1 MSSTHSSLLSQIF
14 TRNMLL
20 CIFTGFTSGLPLF
33 VLFQLVPAWLSSNQV
48 DVKTIGFF
56 TLIGFP
62 YTWKFMIS
70 PLLDRYYPNFL
81 GRRRSWMLLT
91 QLALLVA
98 LISLGQFHPIL
109 HIQTVALISSA
120 IAVFSAVQDI
130 VIDAYRR
137 EILTDAE
144 LGLGNSIHVNAYR
157 IAGLIP
163 GGLSLIL
170 ADSMML
176 KQGMGLLPGGLSPI
190 IENNVVWDSVF
201 IFTALFMLPGICL
214 SLFLSKE
221 PPTPPIDRSKPFYQ
235 TFTLPFKEFFERK
248 GISAG
253 LGLIIFIFL
262 YKFGDSMAT
271 SLQTKFI
278 LDMGF
283 SNTDIGTVVKL
294 NSLWAS
300 VLSGIAGG
308 VIMLRLGIN
317 RSLWLFGMV
326 QLVTI
331 LGFVWM
337 ASYGKFDTIGSH
349 ERIILTTVI
358 IGEYIGVGLG
368 TAAFVAFMARE
379 TNPLYTATQLAIFT
393 SLAAIPSKLFG
404 AFSGVLV
411 ENYGYYHF
419 FWMCFL
425 IGIPGMLCLFFVAP
439 WRDKA

>member
-1 MSSTHSSLLSQIF
+1 MTETSKPSIWQQIF
-14 TRNMLL
+14 TKNMLL
-20 CIFTGFTSGLPLF
+20 CIFTGFSSGLPLY
-33 VLFQLVPAWLSSNQV
+33 VLFQLVPAWLSSSGV

-56 TLIGFP
+56 TIIGFP
-62 YTWKFMIS
+62 YTWKFLIS

-81 GRRRSWMLLT
+81 GRRRSWMFIT
-91 QLALLVA
+91 QIGLLALLA
-98 LISLGQFHPIL
+98 LLGQFNPSES
-109 HIQTVALISSA
+109 IQVVAALSA
-120 IAVFSAVQDI
+120 LVAVFSAVQDI

-137 EILTDAE
+137 EILSDEE

-163 GGLSLIL
+163 GGISLIL
-170 ADSMML
+170 ADSYPW
-176 KQGMGLLPGGLSPI
+176 QT
-190 IENNVVWDSVF
+190 VF
-201 IFTALFMLPGICL
+201 IFTALFMIPGLIL

-221 PPTPPIDRSKPFYQ
+221 PKVVQVDRSLPFYT
-235 TFTLPFKEFFERK
+235 TFTLPFKEFFSRK
-248 GISAG
+248 GLYAG
-253 LGLIIFIFL
+253 FGLIFFIFL
-262 YKFGDSMAT
+262 YKFGDSLAT

-300 VLSGIAGG
+300 IISGMVGG
-308 VIMLRLGIN
+308 VMMIRLGVN
-317 RSLWLFGMV
+317 RSLWVFGFV
-326 QLVTI
+326 QLITI

-337 ASYGKFDTIGSH
+337 ASYGKFETIGTY
-349 ERIILTTVI
+349 ELFVLTVVI

-393 SLAAIPSKLFG
+393 SLAAIPSKVIG

-411 ENYGYYHF
+411 ADYGYYTF
-419 FWMCFL
+419 FWICFVV
-425 IGIPGMLCLFFVAP
+425 GIPGMLMLFKVAP
-439 WRDKA
+439 WSVKNDALVKP

>member
-1 MSSTHSSLLSQIF
+1 MSEQIKPSIWQQIF
-14 TRNMLL
+14 SKNMLL
-20 CIFTGFTSGLPLF
+20 CIFTGFTSGLPLY
-33 VLFQLVPAWLSSNQV
+33 VLFQLVPAWMSDSNV

-81 GRRRSWMLLT
+81 GRRRSWMFMT
-91 QLALLVA
+91 QVGLLALLA
-98 LISLGQFHPIL
+98 LLGQFNPSQS
-109 HIQTVALISSA
+109 IQTVAIIATA

-130 VIDAYRR
+130 VVDAYRR
-137 EILTDAE
+137 EILSDSE

-157 IAGLIP
+157 IAGLVP
-163 GGLSLIL
+163 GGVSLVL
-170 ADSMML
+170 ADSM
-176 KQGMGLLPGGLSPI
+176 P
-190 IENNVVWDSVF
+190 WDSVF
-201 IFTALFMLPGICL
+201 IFTALFMIPGLVL

-221 PPTPPIDRSKPFYQ
+221 PNVPQIDRSLPFYQ
-235 TFTLPFKEFFERK
+235 AFAQPFKEFFGRK
-248 GISAG
+248 GVMAG
-253 LGLIIFIFL
+253 LGLILFIFL
-262 YKFGDSMAT
+262 YKFGDSLAT

-283 SNTDIGTVVKL
+283 SKTDIGTIVKI

-300 VLSGIAGG
+300 IISGMLGG
-308 VIMLRLGIN
+308 IMMIRLGIN
-317 RSLWLFGMV
+317 KSLWAFGFV

-337 ASYGKFDTIGSH
+337 ASHGRFETIGSY
-349 ERIILTTVI
+349 ELFVLTTVI

-368 TAAFVAFMARE
+368 TAAFVAFMAKE

-393 SLAAIPSKLFG
+393 SLSAIPSKLFG

-411 ENYGYYHF
+411 ENFGYYTF
-419 FWMCFL
+419 FWICFFV
-425 IGIPGMLCLFFVAP
+425 GIPGMLMLFKVAP
-439 WRDKA
+439 WSEKAK

>member
-1 MSSTHSSLLSQIF
+1 MIENTKNKPHLLAQIF
-14 TRNMLL
+14 SRNMLL
-20 CIFTGFTSGLPLF
+20 CIFTGFSSGLPLY
-33 VLFQLVPAWLSSNQV
+33 VLFQLVPAWLSDSQV
-48 DVKTIGFF
+48 NIKTIGFF

-81 GRRRSWMLLT
+81 GRRRSWMFMTQVGLLAF
-91 QLALLVA
+91 LALLGQYNPVQDQQIVVV
-98 LISLGQFHPIL
+98 IS
-109 HIQTVALISSA
+109 VA
-120 IAVFSAVQDI
+120 IAVFSALQDI

-170 ADSMML
+170 ADR
-176 KQGMGLLPGGLSPI
+176 LPW
-190 IENNVVWDSVF
+190 ETVF
-201 IFTALFMLPGICL
+201 IFTALFMLPGIIL
-214 SLFLSKE
+214 SLFLSRE
-221 PPTPPIDRSKPFYQ
+221 PQVPEIDRSVPFYRA
-235 TFTLPFKEFFERK
+235 FFLPFKEFFQRK
-248 GISAG
+248 GLYAG
-253 LGLIIFIFL
+253 IGLILFIFL
-262 YKFGDSMAT
+262 YKFGDSLAT

-283 SNTDIGTVVKL
+283 SKTDIGTVVKI

-300 VLSGIAGG
+300 IISGMLGG
-308 VIMLRLGIN
+308 VLMLRLGIN
-317 RSLWLFGMV
+317 RSLWLFGFV
-326 QLVTI
+326 QLITI
-331 LGFVWM
+331 LGFVWL
-337 ASYGKFDTIGSH
+337 ASHNKFDTIGH
-349 ERIILTTVI
+349 YEIFVLTSVI

-393 SLAAIPSKLFG
+393 SLAAIPSKIFG

-411 ENYGYYHF
+411 AQFGYYSF
-419 FWMCFL
+419 FWICFAVA
-425 IGIPGMLCLFFVAP
+425 IPGMLCLFWVAP
-439 WRDKA
+439 WKEQAKA

>member
-1 MSSTHSSLLSQIF
+1 MQTKPSLLSQIF
-14 TRNMLL
+14 SRNMLL
-20 CIFTGFTSGLPLF
+20 CIFTGFSSGLPLY
-33 VLFQLVPAWLSSNQV
+33 VLFQLVPAWLSDSQV
-48 DVKTIGFF
+48 DIKTIGFF

-81 GRRRSWMLLT
+81 GRRRSWMFIT
-91 QLALLVA
+91 QITLLALLALLGQYNPVESIQIVV
-98 LISLGQFHPIL
+98 LIS
-109 HIQTVALISSA
+109 TA

-137 EILTDAE
+137 EILSDAE

-157 IAGLIP
+157 ISGLIP

-170 ADSMML
+170 ADSV
-176 KQGMGLLPGGLSPI
+176 S
-190 IENNVVWDSVF
+190 WDMVF
-201 IFTALFMLPGICL
+201 IFTALFMTPGLIL

-221 PPTPPIDRSKPFYQ
+221 PSVPQIDRSLPFYRA
-235 TFTLPFKEFFERK
+235 FTLPFKEFFNRK
-248 GISAG
+248 GVFTAI
-253 LGLIIFIFL
+253 GLILFIFL
-262 YKFGDSMAT
+262 YKFGDSLAT

-283 SNTDIGTVVKL
+283 SKTDIGTVVKL

-300 VLSGIAGG
+300 IISGMIGG
-308 VIMLRLGIN
+308 ILMLRLGIN
-317 RSLWLFGMV
+317 RSLWLFGSV
-326 QLVTI
+326 QLITI

-337 ASYGKFDTIGSH
+337 ASYGKFETIGSY
-349 ERIILTTVI
+349 ELFVLTTVI

-393 SLAAIPSKLFG
+393 SLSAIPSKIFG

-411 ENYGYYHF
+411 AEYGYYHF
-419 FWMCFL
+419 FWICFAVA
-425 IGIPGMLCLFFVAP
+425 IPGMLCLFWVAP
-439 WRDKA
+439 WKETAKA

>member
-1 MSSTHSSLLSQIF
+1 METQKPSLLSQIF
-14 TRNMLL
+14 SRNMLL
-20 CIFTGFTSGLPLF
+20 CIFTGFSSGLPLY
-33 VLFQLVPAWLSSNQV
+33 VLFQMVPAWLSSSNV

-62 YTWKFMIS
+62 YTWKFIIS

-81 GRRRSWMLLT
+81 GRRRSWMFMT
-91 QLALLVA
+91 QVALLALLA
-98 LISLGQFHPIL
+98 LLGQYDP
-109 HIQTVALISSA
+109 VANITIVAVISTS

-137 EILTDAE
+137 EILTDEE

-157 IAGLIP
+157 ISGLIP

-170 ADSMML
+170 ADS
-176 KQGMGLLPGGLSPI
+176 LP
-190 IENNVVWDSVF
+190 WDVVF
-201 IFTALFMLPGICL
+201 IFTALFMIPGLIL

-221 PPTPPIDRSKPFYQ
+221 PDVPQIDRSLPFYH
-235 TFTLPFKEFFERK
+235 TFALPFKEFFSRK
-248 GISAG
+248 GVASA
-253 LGLIIFIFL
+253 LGLIFFIFL
-262 YKFGDSMAT
+262 YKFGDSLAT

-283 SNTDIGTVVKL
+283 SKTDIGTVVKL

-300 VLSGIAGG
+300 IISGMLGG
-308 VIMLRLGIN
+308 ILMLRIGIN
-317 RSLWLFGMV
+317 RSLWLFGFV
-326 QLVTI
+326 QLITI

-337 ASYGKFDTIGSH
+337 ASYGKFNTIGSF
-349 ERIILTTVI
+349 EFFVLTTVI

-393 SLAAIPSKLFG
+393 SLSAIPSKIFS

-411 ENYGYYHF
+411 ADYGYYTF
-419 FWMCFL
+419 FL
-425 IGIPGMLCLFFVAP
+425 ICFFAAIPGMLMLFKVAP
-439 WRDKA
+439 WHSAEQRA

>member
-1 MSSTHSSLLSQIF
+1 METQKPSLLSQIF
-14 TRNMLL
+14 SRNMLL
-20 CIFTGFTSGLPLF
+20 CIFTGFSSGLPLY
-33 VLFQLVPAWLSSNQV
+33 VLFQMVPAWLSSSNV

-62 YTWKFMIS
+62 YTWKFIIS

-81 GRRRSWMLLT
+81 GRRRSWMFMT
-91 QLALLVA
+91 QVALLALLA
-98 LISLGQFHPIL
+98 LLGQYDP
-109 HIQTVALISSA
+109 VANITIVAVISTS

-137 EILTDAE
+137 EILTDEE

-157 IAGLIP
+157 ISGLIP

-170 ADSMML
+170 ADS
-176 KQGMGLLPGGLSPI
+176 LP
-190 IENNVVWDSVF
+190 WDVVF
-201 IFTALFMLPGICL
+201 IFTALFMIPGLIL

-221 PPTPPIDRSKPFYQ
+221 PDVPQIDRSLPFYH
-235 TFTLPFKEFFERK
+235 TFALPFKEFFSRK
-248 GISAG
+248 GVASA
-253 LGLIIFIFL
+253 LGLIFFIFL
-262 YKFGDSMAT
+262 YKFGDSLAT

-283 SNTDIGTVVKL
+283 SKTDIGTVVKL

-300 VLSGIAGG
+300 IISGMLGG
-308 VIMLRLGIN
+308 ILMLRIGIN
-317 RSLWLFGMV
+317 RSLWLFGFV
-326 QLVTI
+326 QLITI

-337 ASYGKFDTIGSH
+337 ASYGKFNTIGSF
-349 ERIILTTVI
+349 EFFVLTTVI

-393 SLAAIPSKLFG
+393 SLSAIPSKIFS

-411 ENYGYYHF
+411 ADYGYYTF
-419 FWMCFL
+419 FWICFFSA
-425 IGIPGMLCLFFVAP
+425 IPGMLMLFKVAP
-439 WRDKA
+439 WHSAEQRA

>member
-1 MSSTHSSLLSQIF
+1 METQKPSLLSQIF
-14 TRNMLL
+14 SRNMLL
-20 CIFTGFTSGLPLF
+20 CIFTGFSSGLPLY
-33 VLFQLVPAWLSSNQV
+33 VLFQMVPAWLSSSNV

-62 YTWKFMIS
+62 YTWKFIIS

-81 GRRRSWMLLT
+81 GRRRSWMFMT
-91 QLALLVA
+91 QVALLALLA
-98 LISLGQFHPIL
+98 LLGQYDP
-109 HIQTVALISSA
+109 VANITIVAVISTS

-137 EILTDAE
+137 EILTDEE

-157 IAGLIP
+157 ISGLIP

-170 ADSMML
+170 ADS
-176 KQGMGLLPGGLSPI
+176 LP
-190 IENNVVWDSVF
+190 WDVVF
-201 IFTALFMLPGICL
+201 IFTALFMIPGLIL

-221 PPTPPIDRSKPFYQ
+221 PDVPQIDRSLPFYH
-235 TFTLPFKEFFERK
+235 TFALPFKEFFSRK
-248 GISAG
+248 GVASA
-253 LGLIIFIFL
+253 LGLIFFIFL
-262 YKFGDSMAT
+262 YKFGDSLAT

-283 SNTDIGTVVKL
+283 SKTDIGTVVKL

-300 VLSGIAGG
+300 IISGMLGG
-308 VIMLRLGIN
+308 ILMLRIGIN
-317 RSLWLFGMV
+317 RSLWLFGFV
-326 QLVTI
+326 QLITI

-337 ASYGKFDTIGSH
+337 ASYGKFNTIGSF
-349 ERIILTTVI
+349 EFFVLTTVI

-393 SLAAIPSKLFG
+393 SLSAIPSKIFS

-411 ENYGYYHF
+411 ADYGYYAF
-419 FWMCFL
+419 FWICFFAA
-425 IGIPGMLCLFFVAP
+425 IPGMLMLFKVAP
-439 WRDKA
+439 WHSAEQRA

>member
-1 MSSTHSSLLSQIF
+1 MPTSLSSQIF

-20 CIFTGFTSGLPLF
+20 CIFTGFSSGLPLY
-33 VLFQLVPAWLSSNQV
+33 VLIQLVPAWLTSNQV
-48 DVKTIGFF
+48 DIKTIGFF

-70 PLLDRYYPNFL
+70 PLLDRYYPEFL
-81 GRRRSWMLLT
+81 GRRRSWMFLT
-91 QLALLVA
+91 QIALL
-98 LISLGQFHPIL
+98 LSIILLGQFNPTQN
-109 HIQTVALISSA
+109 IQTVATIATA

-144 LGLGNSIHVNAYR
+144 LGLGNSVHVNAYR

-163 GGLSLIL
+163 GGISLIL
-170 ADSMML
+170 ADSIPWNL
-176 KQGMGLLPGGLSPI
+176 
-190 IENNVVWDSVF
+190 VF
-201 IFTALFMLPGICL
+201 IFTALFMLPGLAL
-214 SLFLSKE
+214 SLFLGKE
-221 PPTPPIDRSKPFYQ
+221 PPSTEIDRSVPFYQ
-235 TFTLPFKEFFERK
+235 TFTLPFKEFFNRK
-248 GISAG
+248 GITAG
-253 LGLIIFIFL
+253 MGLIAFIFM
-262 YKFGDSMAT
+262 YKFGDSLAT

-283 SNTDIGTVVKL
+283 SNSDIGTVVKV

-300 VLSGIAGG
+300 IASGMAGG
-308 VIMLRLGIN
+308 IMMIRLGIN
-317 RSLWLFGMV
+317 RSLWLFGLV

-337 ASYGKFDTIGSH
+337 ASYGKFDTIGNY
-349 ERIILTTVI
+349 ERFVLTIVI
-358 IGEYIGVGLG
+358 VAEYIGVGLG

-393 SLAAIPSKLFG
+393 SLAAIPSKIFG

-411 ENYGYYHF
+411 ENYGYHTF
-419 FWMCFL
+419 FWLCFF
-425 IGIPGMLCLFFVAP
+425 IGIPGMLCLYWIAP
-439 WRDKA
+439 WNAKEENKPT

>member
-1 MSSTHSSLLSQIF
+1 MPTSLSSQIF

-20 CIFTGFTSGLPLF
+20 CIFTGFSSGLPLY
-33 VLFQLVPAWLSSNQV
+33 VLIQLVPAWLTSNQV
-48 DVKTIGFF
+48 DIKTIGFF

-70 PLLDRYYPNFL
+70 PLLDRYYPEFL
-81 GRRRSWMLLT
+81 GRRRSWMFLT
-91 QLALLVA
+91 QIALL
-98 LISLGQFHPIL
+98 LSIILLGQFNPTQN
-109 HIQTVALISSA
+109 IQTVATIATA

-144 LGLGNSIHVNAYR
+144 LGLGNSVHVNAYR

-163 GGLSLIL
+163 GGISLIL
-170 ADSMML
+170 ADSIPWNL
-176 KQGMGLLPGGLSPI
+176 
-190 IENNVVWDSVF
+190 VF
-201 IFTALFMLPGICL
+201 IFTALFMLPGLAL
-214 SLFLSKE
+214 SLFLGKE
-221 PPTPPIDRSKPFYQ
+221 PPSTEIDRSVPFYQ
-235 TFTLPFKEFFERK
+235 TFTLPFKEFFNRK
-248 GISAG
+248 GITAG
-253 LGLIIFIFL
+253 MGLIAFIFM
-262 YKFGDSMAT
+262 YKFGDSLAT

-283 SNTDIGTVVKL
+283 SNSDIGTVVKV

-300 VLSGIAGG
+300 IASGMAGG
-308 VIMLRLGIN
+308 IMMIRLGIN
-317 RSLWLFGMV
+317 RSLWLFGLV

-337 ASYGKFDTIGSH
+337 ASYGKFDTIGNY
-349 ERIILTTVI
+349 ERFVLTIVI
-358 IGEYIGVGLG
+358 VAEYIGVGLG

-393 SLAAIPSKLFG
+393 SLAAIPSKIFG

-411 ENYGYYHF
+411 ENYGYYTF
-419 FWMCFL
+419 FWLCFF
-425 IGIPGMLCLFFVAP
+425 IGIPGMLCLYWIAP
-439 WRDKA
+439 WNAKEENKPT

>member
-1 MSSTHSSLLSQIF
+1 METQKPSLLSQIF
-14 TRNMLL
+14 SRNMLL
-20 CIFTGFTSGLPLF
+20 CIFTGFSSGLPLY
-33 VLFQLVPAWLSSNQV
+33 VLFQMVPAWLSSSNV

-62 YTWKFMIS
+62 YTWKFIIS

-81 GRRRSWMLLT
+81 GRRRSWMFMTQVALLVL
-91 QLALLVA
+91 LALLGQYDPVA
-98 LISLGQFHPIL
+98 NITIVAVIS
-109 HIQTVALISSA
+109 TS

-137 EILTDAE
+137 EILTDEE

-157 IAGLIP
+157 ISGLIP

-170 ADSMML
+170 ADS
-176 KQGMGLLPGGLSPI
+176 LP
-190 IENNVVWDSVF
+190 WDVVF
-201 IFTALFMLPGICL
+201 IFTALFMIPGLIL

-221 PPTPPIDRSKPFYQ
+221 PDVPQIDRSLPFYH
-235 TFTLPFKEFFERK
+235 TFALPFKEFFSRK
-248 GISAG
+248 GVASA
-253 LGLIIFIFL
+253 LGLIFFIFL
-262 YKFGDSMAT
+262 YKFGDSLAT

-283 SNTDIGTVVKL
+283 SKTDIGTVVKL

-300 VLSGIAGG
+300 IISGMLGG
-308 VIMLRLGIN
+308 ILMLRIGIN
-317 RSLWLFGMV
+317 RSLWLFGFV
-326 QLVTI
+326 QLITI

-337 ASYGKFDTIGSH
+337 ASYGKFNTIGSF
-349 ERIILTTVI
+349 EFFVLTTVI

-393 SLAAIPSKLFG
+393 SLSAIPSKIFS

-411 ENYGYYHF
+411 ADYGYYTF
-419 FWMCFL
+419 FWICFFAA
-425 IGIPGMLCLFFVAP
+425 IPGMLMLFKVAP
-439 WRDKA
+439 WHSPEQRA

>member
-1 MSSTHSSLLSQIF
+1 MQTSLLSQIF

-20 CIFTGFTSGLPLF
+20 CIFTGFSSGLPLY
-33 VLFQLVPAWLSSNQV
+33 VLSQMVPAWLTSNQV

-81 GRRRSWMLLT
+81 GRRRSWMFIT
-91 QLALLVA
+91 QIALL
-98 LISLGQFHPIL
+98 LGIIILGHFDPIQN
-109 HIQTVALISSA
+109 IRTVAAIATA
-120 IAVFSAVQDI
+120 IAVFSAMQDI

-137 EILTDAE
+137 EILSDME

-163 GGLSLIL
+163 GGISLIL
-170 ADSMML
+170 ADFI
-176 KQGMGLLPGGLSPI
+176 P
-190 IENNVVWDSVF
+190 WHSVF
-201 IFTALFMLPGICL
+201 IFTALFMLPGLAL
-214 SLFLSKE
+214 SLFLGKE
-221 PPTPPIDRSKPFYQ
+221 PPTPEIDRSVPFYQ
-235 TFTLPFKEFFERK
+235 TFTLPFKEFFTRK
-248 GISAG
+248 GVAAG
-253 LGLIIFIFL
+253 LGLITFIFL
-262 YKFGDSMAT
+262 YKFGDSLAT

-300 VLSGIAGG
+300 IGSGIVGG
-308 VIMLRLGIN
+308 IIMIRLGIN
-317 RSLWLFGMV
+317 RSLWLFGLV

-337 ASYGKFDTIGSH
+337 ASYGKFNIIGTY
-349 ERIILTTVI
+349 ERFVLTTVI
-358 IGEYIGVGLG
+358 IAEYIGVGLG

-411 ENYGYYHF
+411 ENYGYYTF
-419 FWMCFL
+419 FWLCFI
-425 IGIPGMLCLFFVAP
+425 IGIPGMLCLFWVAP
-439 WRDKA
+439 WTESEQKA